1 MAPPSFETL
10 AERLEKDLAFRERER
25 AAGYTLE
32 GLHNLYR
39 LLSDRVLELERF
51 VGYRGPPPKGPSILH
66 EEDRIPELDAEGL
79 GAYARRRSDRAA
91 AISMSAPGVHAR
103 FRGRAPTRFAMAFLV
118 GAVVVAGM
126 VGYALRPVLGTPM
139 PEQHQE
145 KGSPP

>member
-1 MAPPSFETL
+1 MVSPSFETL
-10 AERLEKDLAFRERER
+10 TERLEKDLAFRERER

-51 VGYRGPPPKGPSILH
+51 VGYRGPPPKAPSILH
-66 EEDRIPELDAEGL
+66 DEDRIPELDAEGL
-79 GAYARRRSDRAA
+79 GAYARRRSERAA
-91 AISMSAPGVHAR
+91 AISMSAPGLHAR

-118 GAVVVAGM
+118 SAVVVAGM
-126 VGYALRPVLGTPM
+126 VGYALRPVLGNSTP
-139 PEQHQE
+139 EHQE